1 MSESTVAREL
11 VADGAA
17 TPSDS
22 DVITRSLVEPDLFAA
37 IFDRHFRAV
46 HRYVHRRA
54 GSDIADEVAAET
66 FRVGFERRARWS
78 QAMPDARP
86 WLLGIATNLLRR
98 HRRVE
103 ERRLRALARQAVD
116 PWATLDEGA
125 VAERAD
131 AARAQ
136 AALAAALA
144 ALSPADRDVVT
155 LVALADLTH
164 AEAARA
170 LGIPPGTVAS
180 RLHRARE
187 TLARILAEAEEEDP
201 DG

>member
-1 MSESTVAREL
+1 MIS
-11 VADGAA
+11 
-17 TPSDS
+17 
-22 DVITRSLVEPDLFAA
+22 RSLVEPHVFAT

-66 FRVGFERRARWS
+66 FRVAFERRTRWS
-78 QAMPDARP
+78 RAMPDARP

-116 PWATLDEGA
+116 RWATLDEGA
-125 VAERAD
+125 IAERAD
-131 AARAQ
+131 AARTQ
-136 AALAAALA
+136 AAMAAALA
-144 ALSPADRDVVT
+144 ALSPAERDVVT

-180 RLHRARE
+180 RWHRARE
-187 TLARILAEAEEEDP
+187 TLAPMITEADEEET